1 MPRLASILISSIS
14 DRFKTIAQFKKANI
28 VPEALLRE
36 YLNITIYGK
45 KDYDKEAYPGIYG
58 KIAGGLNLPA
68 K

>member
-1 MPRLASILISSIS
+1 
-14 DRFKTIAQFKKANI
+14 